1 MQNITKFQ
9 KSREDVIKFHNE
21 YFKVVHIA
29 AYDLKDKKGLKIL
42 TPKSMLQILPTSL
55 AQAKLGN
62 TSKNVLN
69 EIKQFIYS
77 LYQAKQVAKRVYKN
91 IVNSRKKVEKQL
103 QSRMDT
109 IFMNSKNYETSD
121 PHRLFLNLTDK
132 VHLKRSNKYVSLSI
146 LYTKNM

>member
-1 MQNITKFQ
+1 M
-9 KSREDVIKFHNE
+9 
-21 YFKVVHIA
+21 VVHIA

-69 EIKQFIYS
+69 EIRQFIYS

-91 IVNSRKKVEKQL
+91 IVNSRKKVEK
-103 QSRMDT
+103 
-109 IFMNSKNYETSD
+109 
-121 PHRLFLNLTDK
+121 
-132 VHLKRSNKYVSLSI
+132 
-146 LYTKNM
+146 